1 MKKLLL
7 ILSIWTFVLNAF
19 ASNNVELIDFNGYK
33 AWEEKYSAES
43 DLSVIHSK
51 ETAIYNT
58 ATKSFDAL
66 SLCTGDTKEYIV
78 KLKENKRLQFLSL
91 SSSGTASTQNEK
103 SLKRMLKKYKSH
115 KRIKTKKDMLLPI
128 NPYICKNCT
137 HVFLKHFVNQNHN
150 YKNNFSYKTVKACLS
165 FSF

>member
-115 KRIKTKKDMLLPI
+115 KRIKTKK
-128 NPYICKNCT
+128 
-137 HVFLKHFVNQNHN
+137 VFNKQKFT
-150 YKNNFSYKTVKACLS
+150 KLS
-165 FSF
+165 KKKKRN